1 MNQPLTILGIILI
14 GMALRSCRRR
24 LFRKLGAVVYL
35 IASGVT
41 VYFITKNIALSVASI
56 FVWFLLPW
64 LELAT
69 RIRKLRMPLENKLN
83 EESTPRFQQFPE
95 AALNVDE
102 LDNLEFEHSSDY
114 GWDWAGAQQHYSF
127 YWHPE
132 ERSVVT
138 VSLCKQSNIAFSYIT
153 ISSRDSKGRV
163 YRTSNFPFSPT
174 LKMAPN
180 VVLNQIACCHS
191 SLKQSLA
198 CHKKFITKTGGK
210 LEKLMIPDPET
221 LNLEVENDMHVQIA
235 HNLKSG
241 IITTTDDGKFRYSF
255 RGLCFLW
262 KQIVKDMIR
271 LS

>member
-41 VYFITKNIALSVASI
+41 VYFITENIALSVASA
-56 FVWFLLPW
+56 FVWFFLPW

-69 RIRKLRMPLENKLN
+69 RVRKLRMPLENKLS
-83 EESTPRFQQFPE
+83 EERQPRLQQFPE
-95 AALNVDE
+95 AAINVDE
-102 LDNLEFEHSSDY
+102 LEDLEFEHSSDY
-114 GWDWAGAQQHYSF
+114 GWTWGGAQQHYSF

-153 ISSRDSKGRV
+153 ISSRDSSGRV

-174 LKMAPN
+174 LKNAPN
-180 VVLNQIACCHS
+180 VVWNQMACCHG
-191 SLKQSLA
+191 SLSRSLE
-198 CHKKFITKTGGK
+198 CHKKFIESAGGE
-210 LEKLMIPDPET
+210 LDALMIPDPDS
-221 LNLEVENDMHVQIA
+221 LNQDVENDMHVQIA